1 VCIITFILFC
11 SLTGSEKTPLDKI
24 CVWQGDITS
33 LELDAIVNAANEQML
48 RGGGGG
54 RFSSCYTLKI
64 SGIELQGIYLLVFH
78 KFKLSIYARCSYF
91 DVLGVSFFIHP
102 LI

>member
-33 LELDAIVNAANEQML
+33 LEFDAIVNAANERM
-48 RGGGGG
+48 RGGEGG
-54 RFSSCYTLKI
+54 RFSSCYILKI
-64 SGIELQGIYLLVFH
+64 SGIELQMIYLLVFH
-78 KFKLSIYARCSYF
+78 QFKLSIYTPCSYF
-91 DVLGVSFFIHP
+91 DILGASFFIHP